1 MNQKSSHGQA
11 YESAVTTHKR
21 ADMFPSDSMCFA
33 NVVRPN
39 FRGSSCQTHKHT
51 RVQQRA
57 KRAEMEMGEPTCS
70 RRMRSRIALSRSS
83 FCKQLS
89 WKLLR
94 RKIIFLKS
102 VSAKNMNSAGLIR
115 EHALTLSLRPCA
127 EPPAAAPE
135 SLPPHPAAAAQQ
147 RLCRRRQQRPRAVPR
162 AVFQM
167 RWPTPRAA

>member
-1 MNQKSSHGQA
+1 MK
-11 YESAVTTHKR
+11 TKR
-21 ADMFPSDSMCFA
+21 
-33 NVVRPN
+33 VHTV
-39 FRGSSCQTHKHT
+39 KHT
-51 RVQQRA
+51 KAPSQRTCA
-57 KRAEMEMGEPTCS
+57 RIYSRATRCALQTLYGRISGAHPARHTHVFSSARKEQRWRRGEPTCS

-83 FCKQLS
+83 FCTQLS

-115 EHALTLSLRPCA
+115 EHAHTLSLRPCA